1 MSWFSFASWFSLASG
16 AAALALLGIFGVEE
30 TLADASGAW
39 AYALVFLLAATPWL
53 EILLVIPPAIGLGLD
68 PVAVTALAFLG
79 NALAVYLIIAF
90 QVQILAWWRDRYDG
104 EESKRWQRARRLWER
119 YGLVVLA
126 LVSPV
131 ATGVHFGAIL
141 ALLFGASGRAVAAW
155 MTVSLVVW
163 SAGIAVLT
171 VFGISLL

>member
-1 MSWFSFASWFSLASG
+1 MSWFSFAWWLSLASG
-16 AAALALLGIFGVEE
+16 AAALALLGIFGVEK

-68 PVAVTALAFLG
+68 PVAVTALAFFG
-79 NALAVYLIIAF
+79 NALAVYLIIVF
-90 QVQILAWWRDRYDG
+90 QVKILAWWRNRYDD
-104 EESKRWQRARRLWER
+104 EESRRWRWARRLWER

-131 ATGVHFGAIL
+131 VTGVHFGAIL
-141 ALLFGASGRAVAAW
+141 ALLFGASGRAVAGW
-155 MTVSLVVW
+155 MTVSLLVW
-163 SAGIAVLT
+163 SVGLAVLT
-171 VFGISLL
+171 VVGVSLL